1 MFEAAGVSHDALSI
15 ASNEAPASAR
25 RNALER
31 TAEQHPNDN
40 FQEKDI
46 PSCRTTFSFV
56 SRRNAIRLSITNGQQ
71 IPREEFDTL
80 LEILRLTPTSVNAQA
95 LHYFTA
101 TSQEARERLLSA
113 FPEFNRDR
121 ITGAS
126 DVVVFTVPKTLT
138 EAHLRRVLDKEE
150 SDGRFPNAEV
160 KNAQDQGRRYFA
172 GLHQGSEAELVA
184 WEARQAYIG
193 MGFLLFA
200 AAGMG
205 IDSTALEGVDF
216 PKLNEILGLDEKN
229 LTAIAA
235 VSLGYRSPK
244 DGNAQ
249 RPKSRLTRDELFT
262 SLD

>member
-56 SRRNAIRLSITNGQQ
+56 SRRNRYTTKHYNGQQ

-101 TSQEARERLLSA
+101 TSQEARERLLPA

-205 IDSTALEGVDF
+205 IDSTALEGIDF

>member
-1 MFEAAGVSHDALSI
+1 MQNNVFLRLAQ
-15 ASNEAPASAR
+15 
-25 RNALER
+25 ER
-31 TAEQHPNDN
+31 Y
-40 FQEKDI
+40 
-46 PSCRTTFSFV
+46 TTKHY
-56 SRRNAIRLSITNGQQ
+56 NGQQ

-101 TSQEARERLLSA
+101 TSQEARERLLPA

-205 IDSTALEGVDF
+205 IDSTALEGIDF

-235 VSLGYRSPK
+235 VSLGYRTRRTAMPSVRSPV
-244 DGNAQ
+244 
-249 RPKSRLTRDELFT
+249 
-262 SLD
+262 

>member
-56 SRRNAIRLSITNGQQ
+56 SRRNAIRLSITTVSRFRAKSL
-71 IPREEFDTL
+71 IRCL
-80 LEILRLTPTSVNAQA
+80 
-95 LHYFTA
+95 
-101 TSQEARERLLSA
+101 TSQEARERLLPA

>member
-1 MFEAAGVSHDALSI
+1 MQNNVFLRLAQ
-15 ASNEAPASAR
+15 
-25 RNALER
+25 ER
-31 TAEQHPNDN
+31 Y
-40 FQEKDI
+40 
-46 PSCRTTFSFV
+46 TTKHY
-56 SRRNAIRLSITNGQQ
+56 NGQQ

-101 TSQEARERLLSA
+101 TSQEARERLLPA

-138 EAHLRRVLDKEE
+138 EAHL
-150 SDGRFPNAEV
+150 
-160 KNAQDQGRRYFA
+160 RRYFA

-205 IDSTALEGVDF
+205 IDSTALEGIDF

>member
-1 MFEAAGVSHDALSI
+1 MQNNVFLRLAQ
-15 ASNEAPASAR
+15 
-25 RNALER
+25 ER
-31 TAEQHPNDN
+31 Y
-40 FQEKDI
+40 
-46 PSCRTTFSFV
+46 TTKHY
-56 SRRNAIRLSITNGQQ
+56 NGQQ

-95 LHYFTA
+95 LHYFAA
-101 TSQEARERLLSA
+101 TSQEARERLLPA

-193 MGFLLFA
+193 MG
-200 AAGMG
+200 
-205 IDSTALEGVDF
+205 IDSTALEGIDF

>member
-1 MFEAAGVSHDALSI
+1 MQNNVFLRLAQ
-15 ASNEAPASAR
+15 
-25 RNALER
+25 ER
-31 TAEQHPNDN
+31 Y
-40 FQEKDI
+40 
-46 PSCRTTFSFV
+46 TTKHY
-56 SRRNAIRLSITNGQQ
+56 NGQQ

-101 TSQEARERLLSA
+101 TSQEARERLL
-113 FPEFNRDR
+113 P
-121 ITGAS
+121 
-126 DVVVFTVPKTLT
+126 
-138 EAHLRRVLDKEE
+138 
-150 SDGRFPNAEV
+150 
-160 KNAQDQGRRYFA
+160 FA

>member
-56 SRRNAIRLSITNGQQ
+56 SQERYTTKHYNGQQ

-101 TSQEARERLLSA
+101 TSQEARERLLPA

-205 IDSTALEGVDF
+205 IDSTALEGIDF

>member
-1 MFEAAGVSHDALSI
+1 MQNNVFLRLAQ
-15 ASNEAPASAR
+15 
-25 RNALER
+25 ER
-31 TAEQHPNDN
+31 Y
-40 FQEKDI
+40 
-46 PSCRTTFSFV
+46 TTKHY
-56 SRRNAIRLSITNGQQ
+56 NGQQ

-205 IDSTALEGVDF
+205 VDATTLGGMHF
-216 PKLNEILGLDEKN
+216 EKVDEILGL
-229 LTAIAA
+229 AA
-235 VSLGYRSPK
+235 KGQKSVMACALGYRSS
-244 DGNAQ
+244 DDWNADA
-249 RPKSRLTRDELFT
+249 PKSRFP
-262 SLD
+262 LDAVATIL

>member
-1 MFEAAGVSHDALSI
+1 MQNNVFLRLAQ
-15 ASNEAPASAR
+15 
-25 RNALER
+25 ER
-31 TAEQHPNDN
+31 Y
-40 FQEKDI
+40 
-46 PSCRTTFSFV
+46 TTKHY
-56 SRRNAIRLSITNGQQ
+56 NGQQ

-101 TSQEARERLLSA
+101 TSQEARERLLPA

-160 KNAQDQGRRYFA
+160 KNAQD
-172 GLHQGSEAELVA
+172 QGSEAELVA

>member
-56 SRRNAIRLSITNGQQ
+56 STQERYTTKHYNGQQ

-101 TSQEARERLLSA
+101 TSQEARERLLPA

>member
-1 MFEAAGVSHDALSI
+1 M
-15 ASNEAPASAR
+15 
-25 RNALER
+25 
-31 TAEQHPNDN
+31 
-40 FQEKDI
+40 
-46 PSCRTTFSFV
+46 
-56 SRRNAIRLSITNGQQ
+56 
-71 IPREEFDTL
+71 
-80 LEILRLTPTSVNAQA
+80 
-95 LHYFTA
+95 
-101 TSQEARERLLSA
+101 
-113 FPEFNRDR
+113 
-121 ITGAS
+121 
-126 DVVVFTVPKTLT
+126 
-138 EAHLRRVLDKEE
+138 
-150 SDGRFPNAEV
+150 

-205 IDSTALEGVDF
+205 IDSTALEGMDF